1 MGELSVLVESLIN
14 GKVEEV
20 GELTQEALDQGVSPG
35 KILDDGIKKGMDFVR
50 EEFRK
55 GKFFIPK
62 VFLAAKAM
70 RAAIDILRPSLV
82 SSGVRPIGK
91 VALGTVKG
99 DTHGFNKNL
108 VSAMLEGAGFE
119 VRDLGVDVPPDKFV
133 EAAEDG
139 ADIIAMSAL
148 LTTSMVPMKDTI
160 TALKKAG
167 LRDRARIMV
176 GGALV
181 NQEYADRIGADAY
194 AEDAT
199 SAANQAIE
207 LMEAL

>member
-1 MGELSVLVESLIN
+1 MNMPKIEKNVVIGKAEKVKELAQS
-14 GKVEEV
+14 
-20 GELTQEALDQGVSPG
+20 ALDAGIAPNRILNEGLISG
-35 KILDDGIKKGMDFVR
+35 MKIVGGRFST
-50 EEFRK
+50 RK
-55 GKFFIPK
+55 LHIPD
-62 VFLAAKAM
+62 VLLAAKAM
-70 RAAIDILRPSLV
+70 RAGMDVLRPALI
-82 SSGVRPIGK
+82 SSGIGPVGK
-91 VALGTVKG
+91 VAIGAVKG
-99 DTHGFNKNL
+99 DLHDLGKNL
-108 VSAMLEGAGFE
+108 VAMMLEGAGFD
-119 VRDLGVDVPPDKFV
+119 VIDLGVDVPPARFV

>member
-1 MGELSVLVESLIN
+1 MDMLRIEKSVVIGKAERVKELAQN
-14 GKVEEV
+14 
-20 GELTQEALDQGVSPG
+20 ALDAGIAPNRILNEGLISG
-35 KILDDGIKKGMDFVR
+35 MKIVGGRFST
-50 EEFRK
+50 RK
-55 GKFFIPK
+55 LHIPD
-62 VFLAAKAM
+62 VLLAAKAM
-70 RAAIDILRPSLV
+70 RAGMDVLRPALI
-82 SSGVRPIGK
+82 SSGIGPVGK
-91 VALGTVKG
+91 VAIGAVKG
-99 DTHGFNKNL
+99 DLHDLGKNL
-108 VSAMLEGAGFE
+108 VAMMLEGAGFD
-119 VRDLGVDVPPDKFV
+119 VIDLGVDVPPARFV